1 MPSAVA
7 ASWTE
12 NRPTKGL
19 RAVRLGELWEYRE
32 LVFFLALRDVKARY
46 KQAIFG
52 LAWAVLQP
60 IAGVA
65 AFTFVFRGLA
75 SVESDGLPYPLFA
88 LVGFLAWTYFAG
100 TLTTATASMVENS
113 ALVTKVYFPRLAAP
127 VSGLLPGLVNLAP
140 GAVLTAALMA
150 YYGVAPDIAILAL
163 PLCLLGLMASALGT
177 GLLLATLNVRYRDV
191 GSVIGTLI
199 QLWLFASPVAY
210 ASSEINGGWRWLY
223 AANPMAGVIDSLRWS
238 ALGGPAPGP
247 ELIVSVASC
256 VLLLAAGLA
265 YFASAERRFADVI

>member
-12 NRPTKGL
+12 NRPTAGL

-32 LVFFLALRDVKARY
+32 LVYFLALRDVKARY
-46 KQAIFG
+46 KQALFG

-60 IAGVA
+60 VAGVA
-65 AFTFVFRGLA
+65 VFTFVFRGLA
-75 SVESDGLPYPLFA
+75 DVQSDGLPYPLFA
-88 LVGFLAWTYFAG
+88 LVGFLAWTYFAS
-100 TLTTATASMVENS
+100 TLATATSSLVDNA

-127 VSGLLPGLVNLAP
+127 VSGLLPGLVNLLP
-140 GAVLTAALMA
+140 GAFVAIALMA
-150 YYGVAPDIAILAL
+150 YYGVAPGPEIAAL
-163 PLCLLGLMASALGT
+163 PLCLLGLVASALGA

-191 GSVIGTLI
+191 GNVIGTLT

-210 ASSEINGGWRWLY
+210 SSSEVGGAWRWLY
-223 AANPMAGVIDSLRWS
+223 AANPMAGVIDALRWS
-238 ALGGPAPGP
+238 VLGGPAPGP
-247 ELIVSVASC
+247 EILVSAATCS
-256 VLLLAAGLA
+256 LLLAGGLF

>member
-1 MPSAVA
+1 MPTAVA

-12 NRPTKGL
+12 NRPTAGL

-46 KQAIFG
+46 KQALFG
-52 LAWAVLQP
+52 LAWSVLQP
-60 IAGVA
+60 VAGVVV
-65 AFTFVFRGLA
+65 FTFVFRGLA
-75 SVESDGLPYPLFA
+75 DVQSDGLPYPLFA
-88 LVGFLAWTYFAG
+88 LVGFLAWTYFAS
-100 TLTTATASMVENS
+100 TLATATASLVENA

-127 VSGLLPGLVNLAP
+127 VSGLLPGLVNLLP
-140 GAVLTAALMA
+140 GAVLAAALMA
-150 YYGVAPDIAILAL
+150 YYGVAPGPEIVAL

-191 GSVIGTLI
+191 GSVIGTLV

-210 ASSEINGGWRWLY
+210 SSSEIDGPWRWVY
-223 AANPMAGVIDSLRWS
+223 ALNPMAGVIDSLRW
-238 ALGGPAPGP
+238 AVLDGPAPGP
-247 ELIVSVASC
+247 ELLVSAASC
-256 VLLLAAGLA
+256 LVLLAGGLV